1 MLTLKEASLVL
12 GVSVPALKKQILT
25 GRRHAVKTKGYND
38 RDVWMLDI
46 PNQSIHNLMDD
57 WLDDLRTGKGYPK
70 PYAKSTVRNYHSFIQ
85 MMWNHAKVESSL
97 QAFNLVTLKLA
108 IDAIGELPAC
118 HYALKRNIIDAFK
131 CFMKWLIA
139 CEVKPQSSLDGVQD
153 LRPKRFTPAKRNKL
167 KQDDVSQLLHALEKH
182 CTLPYFKERM
192 HLLLKLI
199 LTSGL
204 RISEALGIR
213 LEHINYEQG
222 TISVLGK
229 GNKPRITVLSDD
241 MKAIVLKWTQAFH
254 VTGQTLFNNLTYQG
268 ARIAIRRLRK
278 LVPFPLNF
286 HDLRR
291 TCATQWVQMNVP
303 LTMVSKLLGHTS
315 LKTTQLYVEADALDA
330 VRFVRALPSYF

>member
-1 MLTLKEASLVL
+1 MLTLKEASIVL
-12 GVSVPALKKQILT
+12 RVSIPALKKQIYE
-25 GRRHAVKTKGYND
+25 GRRTASKVKGYKGK
-38 RDVWMLDI
+38 DVWMLDLPAEHQI
-46 PNQSIHNLMDD
+46 NNLMTQ
-57 WLDDLRTGKGYPK
+57 WLDDLMTGKGYRK
-70 PYAKSTVRNYHSFIQ
+70 PYSPKTINEYKWF
-85 MMWNHAKVESSL
+85 MSSL
-97 QAFNLVTLKLA
+97 WKHSKEEASLGNFNVETLRKAFE
-108 IDAIGELPAC
+108 AIGLDGC
-118 HYALKRNIIDAFK
+118 HYSLKDNMRKAFI
-131 CFMKWLIA
+131 CFAKWLNA
-139 CEVKPQSSLDGVQD
+139 QGLNVSLDGVQD

-167 KQDDVSQLLHALEKH
+167 KQDDVSHLLQALDKH

-241 MKAIVLKWTQAFH
+241 MKAIVLKWTQKFH

-268 ARIAIRRLRK
+268 ARIALRRLRK

-303 LTMVSKLLGHTS
+303 LTMVSVLLGHTS
-315 LKTTQLYVEADALDA
+315 LKTTQLCVEADAFDA